1 MISDTAKVGVELSEE
16 LVVAVLVSFFEHPLT
31 VNKDA
36 DNRKKAV
43 LHRKSLI
50 FMSYINF
57 YFLSISVC
65 LIRPIGL
72 TTTFVL

>member
-1 MISDTAKVGVELSEE
+1 
-16 LVVAVLVSFFEHPLT
+16 